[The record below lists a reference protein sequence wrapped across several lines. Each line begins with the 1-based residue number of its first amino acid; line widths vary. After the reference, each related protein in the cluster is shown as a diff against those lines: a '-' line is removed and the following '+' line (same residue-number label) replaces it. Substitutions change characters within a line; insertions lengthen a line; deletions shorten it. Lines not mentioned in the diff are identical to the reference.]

1 MYISGIQQIGIG
13 VPDETAAFEWYKEVF
28 GMDVRM
34 FQEAAEAPLMTPYTG
49 GVVQSRSA
57 TLSINMRGGGGFE
70 IWQYTSRNTEKA
82 EFDVKLGD
90 YGLFVCKINCAN
102 VNEGYR
108 RHKEAGY
115 NLLCEIQADP
125 AGVPFYLIKDPF
137 GNIFQVIETGYQF
150 SKTKSPFGGVYGAMI
165 GVSDIKKSMDFY
177 EKALGFD
184 QVLYDSPII
193 DDVLAL
199 PGAKGHSFR
208 RVLLG
213 RSKPF
218 EGAFAPLLGP
228 STIELV
234 ERLDVGASSQPMH
247 PIFQDR
253 FWGDAGFIH
262 LCFDVRQMGKLKNI
276 CETAGYKFTVDSNDT
291 FDMGQASGRFAY
303 VEDPDGTLIEFVEVH
318 KVPILKKWGLFMN
331 LKNRPAGKPL
341 PRLMLKALAFNR
353 VK

>member
-13 VPDETAAFEWYKEVF
+13 VPDETAAFEWYKKVF

-57 TLSINMRGGGGFE
+57 TLSLNMSGGGGFE
-70 IWQYTSRNTEKA
+70 IWQYTSRKTEKA
-82 EFDVKLGD
+82 DFDIKLGD
-90 YGLFVCKINCAN
+90 YGLYICKINCAN
-102 VNEGYR
+102 VNEGYK
-108 RHKEAGY
+108 RHKEAGH
-115 NLLCEIQADP
+115 NILCEIQADP

-137 GNIFQVIETGYQF
+137 DNIFQVIETGYQF
-150 SKTKSPFGGVYGAMI
+150 SKTKTPFGGVCGAII
-165 GVSDIKKSMDFY
+165 GVSDINQSAKFY
-177 EKALGFD
+177 ERALGFD
-184 QVLYDSPII
+184 KVLYDSPTTGDIN
-193 DDVLAL
+193 VL
-199 PGAKGHSFR
+199 PGAKDNKFR

-218 EGAFAPLLGP
+218 AGAFSPLLGP
-228 STIELV
+228 ATIELV
-234 ERLDVGASSQPMH
+234 ERLDVEKDQMH
-247 PIFQDR
+247 SIFQNR

-262 LCFDVRQMGKLKNI
+262 LCFDVSQMGKLKTI
-276 CETAGYKFTVDSNDT
+276 CEGAGYKFTVDSNDS

-318 KVPILKKWGLFMN
+318 KVPILKKWGIFMN
-331 LKNRPAGKPL
+331 LKNRPAGKAL
-341 PRLMLKALAFNR
+341 PTLLLKALAFNR